1 VASSPTVSVLGPLQ
15 VDLDGRPVALGRRA
29 RALLAALV
37 VRRGQVVASDLLV
50 ELLWPHDPPADGRN
64 ALQALVSR
72 ARRALGPAGAA
83 LATAGDGYRLDLPP
97 EAVDAERFERAVV
110 AARERAGGRDGSSD
124 AVAGLPELLD
134 AWRGDPYL
142 DVADDPAAVAAAS
155 RLTELRRE
163 AIDLHAEAVL
173 HDGGGPELVADLQ
186 GWAAE
191 EPRRE
196 RTHRALAHALYRAGR
211 QADALDVLGRVRDRL
226 RDELGLD
233 PAPATD
239 ALYAALLRRDPDLD
253 VPARPPPDAT
263 GTRTARRDRA
273 RHLPPARTSFVG
285 RGDEVAALRAG
296 LELARVVTLV
306 GPGGTGKTRLAIEA
320 LRELEAPEGTV
331 LVELAPAADPGDVLQ
346 HAADALG
353 IDPEPGGAPVGAS
366 PAGGTTA
373 GRGAARARPLAE
385 RVTDHLRDAAL
396 VVLLD
401 NCEHVIDAAAELV
414 ELLLDAGPGIR
425 VVATSREGLRVPGE
439 LLQPVPP
446 LRVPPT
452 VSPGVAMDDHDVAA
466 LAAHDAVRL
475 FVERASAADPAFR
488 LDATTAPAV
497 VEIARRSDGLPL
509 ALELAAARTATL
521 PVTELAARL
530 EDRFRLLTGGRRTV
544 RRQQTLEAVVAW
556 SYDLLDGRQ
565 RWLLRRLGVCT
576 GPVAVELVEALVEA
590 LAGAAQPPPAAGA
603 GPAANGSA
611 ADGSAAEGVGA
622 HEVLPVLV
630 ELADRSLLT
639 LDPVE
644 VAGTDD
650 QPTTLTEVRLLE
662 TIRAFAQERLVR
674 EDDAAAV
681 RTAHAQVMAERA
693 RAAAVAIRGAD
704 QLRWL
709 DQLDRELD
717 ELRAALAWWLQAD
730 PAKAVAV
737 GADLAWYWWLHDHH
751 DEGIRW
757 LEEALERAGDTADPA
772 AAAVA
777 AGLLGLLQ
785 LTSNRIEAAARS
797 SALAR
802 RELARASDPS
812 PFESVAVPL
821 LAAYVDALSGGD
833 PRVALAETEATVA
846 RAEALG
852 EHWVAAAGSFMLLGV
867 LASLG
872 DHAGAWAAAERALD
886 AAARSGDR
894 WAAYQTRSLLAFDLT
909 RAGRYREAADHLDRA
924 LSLAQEIGSRG
935 QARAIR
941 VQQASVRMLTGDLE
955 AAEQQLT
962 DLLATGPVHGRDVS
976 EGMLHYTLGMTRRR
990 RGDVAGALDAYHRAV
1005 AAFEASDEVIGA
1017 AEALAGLTHAEVAA
1031 GDLAAA
1037 DAALRAALERAS
1049 GYPDVLS
1056 LAATVPLLH
1065 EAAADLASARGD
1077 LRKAL
1082 WHLGRAGALR
1092 GAVGAD
1098 LAAGE
1103 RFDVDR
1109 IEAVVR
1115 AGLSPWAADTALA
1128 DGRETTGLLPPLD

>member
-1 VASSPTVSVLGPLQ
+1 MSVLGPLQ
-15 VDLDGRPVALGRRA
+15 VDVDGRPVALGRRA

-72 ARRALGPAGAA
+72 TRRALGPAGAA
-83 LATAGDGYRLDLPP
+83 LATAGEGYRLDLPSD
-97 EAVDAERFERAVV
+97 AVDAERLERAV
-110 AARERAGGRDGSSD
+110 AAVPERADGRDGSSD
-124 AVAGLPELLD
+124 ADAGLRELLG

-155 RLTELRRE
+155 RLAELRRE
-163 AIDLHAEAVL
+163 AIDRYAEGVL
-173 HDGGGPELVADLQ
+173 RDGGGPELVADLQ

-191 EPRRE
+191 EPLRE

-211 QADALDVLGRVRDRL
+211 QAEALDVLGRLRDRL

-233 PAPATD
+233 PGSATD
-239 ALYAALLRRDPDLD
+239 ALYAALLRRDADLD
-253 VPARPPPDAT
+253 VPARPPPGAA
-263 GTRTARRDRA
+263 GARSARRDRV
-273 RHLPPARTSFVG
+273 RRLPAARTSFVG
-285 RGDEVAALRAG
+285 RGEEIAAVRAG
-296 LELARVVTLV
+296 LEQARLVTLV

-320 LRELEAPEGTV
+320 LRGLEPSDGTV
-331 LVELAPAADPGDVLQ
+331 FVELAPVADPEDVLQ
-346 HAADALG
+346 HVADALG

-366 PAGGTTA
+366 PAGGA
-373 GRGAARARPLAE
+373 SVGRGAARARPLEE

-401 NCEHVIDAAAELV
+401 NCEHVVDAAAEVV

-446 LRVPPT
+446 LPVPPALAPMGA
-452 VSPGVAMDDHDVAA
+452 SGDEDLGE

-509 ALELAAARTATL
+509 ALELAAARTASL

-576 GPVAVELVEALVEA
+576 GPVAVDLVEALVAALGEA
-590 LAGAAQPPPAAGA
+590 LVTAEQPPPRVGA
-603 GPAANGSA
+603 GSA
-611 ADGSAAEGVGA
+611 ADGIAPD
-622 HEVLPVLV
+622 EVLPVLL
-630 ELADRSLLT
+630 ELAERSLLT
-639 LDPVE
+639 LDPVA
-644 VAGTDD
+644 VAGRDG

-662 TIRAFAQERLVR
+662 TIRAFAQERLTR

-681 RTAHAQVMAERA
+681 RTAHAQVMAARA
-693 RAAAVAIRGAD
+693 RAAAVAIRGHE

-717 ELRAALAWWLQAD
+717 ELRAALTWWLQVD
-730 PAKAVAV
+730 PAEAVAMC
-737 GADLAWYWWLHDHH
+737 ADLAWYWWLHDHH

-757 LEEALERAGDTADPA
+757 LEEALEHAGDTADPA

-785 LTSNRIEAAARS
+785 LTSNRIAAAARS
-797 SALAR
+797 SARAR
-802 RELARASDPS
+802 VELARAPGPT
-812 PFESVAVPL
+812 PFASVAVPL
-821 LAAYVDALSGGD
+821 LATYVDALSGGD
-833 PRVALAETEATVA
+833 PRVALAETEATVE
-846 RAEALG
+846 RADALG
-852 EHWVAAAGSFMLLGV
+852 EDWVAAAGSFMLLGV
-867 LASLG
+867 RTSLG
-872 DHAGAWAAAERALD
+872 DHEGGWAAAERALD

-909 RAGRYREAADHLDRA
+909 KAGRYPEAADHLDHA

-935 QARAIR
+935 QARAIQ

-962 DLLATGPVHGRDVS
+962 DLLTTGPVHGRDIS
-976 EGMLHYTLGMTRRR
+976 EGMLHYALGMTRRR
-990 RGDVAGALDAYHRAV
+990 RGDVAGAVDAYHRAV

-1031 GDLAAA
+1031 GELTAA
-1037 DAALRAALERAS
+1037 DAALRAAIERAA
-1049 GYPDVLS
+1049 GYPDELS

-1077 LRKAL
+1077 LRLAL

-1109 IEAVVR
+1109 IEAVGR
-1115 AGLSPWAADTALA
+1115 AGMSPWAADTALA
-1128 DGRETTGLLPPLD
+1128 DGHETTGLLPPLD